1 MPIRIRGL
9 TPRRPVRPV
18 RPVCA
23 VRPRTGPGAF
33 AMVRMRRAG
42 VRLAAVAALAVGL
55 LLVSAGAAAAHP
67 LGNFTVNQYAGL
79 RLLPD
84 RVEVD
89 YVVDMAEIPAFQ
101 TRQEI
106 DADGDQSVSS
116 AEASAWRSASCPRLA
131 GGLVLRLDGRRL
143 DLVTVASRMSFPPGA
158 GGLPTLRLECGLATA
173 RGQAPPSRTPAG
185 GTLAG
190 GTLAGETRGALAG
203 ETRGTLA
210 GGTLTLTNG
219 DYAGRVGWREVTAVG
234 DGTTVT
240 SRDVPAAS
248 ASARLTSYP
257 KDLLRSPLDQRAAT
271 VSFRP
276 GGTAAAGAASEG
288 GGPEAAPRR
297 AAVPMAVDRAT
308 RAFTEL
314 VARQRLGPAF
324 GALAVA
330 LALLLGAIH
339 ALAPGHGKTIMAA
352 YLPGLRSSLSQ
363 ALLVAS
369 TVTLTHTAGVLA
381 LGIALSASTALA
393 PERQDPLLGLAS
405 GLLLASIGVTLLRRG
420 SAHRPPPPRP
430 PPRPLGRAR
439 SLARARLRRPT
450 WSHAPAGPRWLGR
463 PRRPASWSH
472 ASAGRRPG
480 PPPAAGL
487 AEPGIDGVRR
497 RARAQPVGPGRA
509 ARRDRARPCLVRRAA
524 GAGIRRWH
532 GADSY
537 RLWHAAGPGPRRG
550 RPARRGR
557 PGRRARPGRCLPSVG
572 ACGPRLGLAGLS
584 RALPLASA
592 AAIIA
597 VGLFLAAQ
605 GASGI

>member
-1 MPIRIRGL
+1 
-9 TPRRPVRPV
+9 
-18 RPVCA
+18 
-23 VRPRTGPGAF
+23 
-33 AMVRMRRAG
+33 MRRAG

-55 LLVSAGAAAAHP
+55 LLVSAGVAAAHP

-106 DADGDQSVSS
+106 DADGEQSVSP

-131 GGLVLRLDGRRL
+131 AGLVLRLDGRRL
-143 DLVTVASRMSFPPGA
+143 DLVTVASRLSFPPGA

-173 RGQAPPSRTPAG
+173 RGQAPPSRTLG
-185 GTLAG
+185 GGALG
-190 GTLAGETRGALAG
+190 GGALAG
-203 ETRGTLA
+203 EPRGILA

-219 DYAGRVGWREVTAVG
+219 NYAGRVGWREVTAVG

-257 KDLLRSPLDQRAAT
+257 KDLLRSPLDQRAVT

-276 GGTAAAGAASEG
+276 GGTAAAGVASEG

-352 YLPGLRSSLSQ
+352 YLLGLRSSLSQ

-369 TVTLTHTAGVLA
+369 AVTLTHTAGVLA

-393 PERQDPLLGLAS
+393 PERLYPWLGLAS
-405 GLLLASIGVTLLRRG
+405 GLLLASVGVTLLRRALHTARHRH
-420 SAHRPPPPRP
+420 AHRHAHSAGHAHAEPPGHSDAGDHADPPRHTHP
-430 PPRPLGRAR
+430 PGRAQYHHGPPGWRSLVSMGFAGGLVPSPSALVVLLGAIALGRAWFGVLLV
-439 SLARARLRRPT
+439 LAYG
-450 WSHAPAGPRWLGR
+450 AGMALTLTG
-463 PRRPASWSH
+463 S
-472 ASAGRRPG
+472 GM
-480 PPPAAGL
+480 L
-487 AEPGIDGVRR
+487 LVR
-497 RARAQPVGPGRA
+497 VRA
-509 ARRDRARPCLVRRAA
+509 ALDRRAA
-524 GAGIRRWH
+524 
-532 GADSY
+532 S
-537 RLWHAAGPGPRRG
+537 
-550 RPARRGR
+550 PAQ
-557 PGRRARPGRCLPSVG
+557 ARVR
-572 ACGPRLGLAGLS
+572 PRLGLAGLS

-597 VGLFLAAQ
+597 MGLFLVAQ